1 MIKENQKLF
10 NRLNVFSDAAISI
23 LAVMAS
29 YFLVFMLM
37 DLEHNYPLDDY
48 VKLALVFI
56 PVQLITYGC
65 LGLYD
70 SYRTSNFGKEFS
82 RLVQAFFIDGLI
94 IITMLYIVKIINF
107 SRLALVIFLV
117 LDLLL
122 ISLKRY
128 LLRRSLKRFRQSGY
142 NKKHIVIIGGGDIA
156 KDYLETIRREK
167 QMGFECAGYISD
179 KKNLD
184 AKHLGGYDDVF
195 DILDRYSYSEAICA
209 LDSDDMEHL
218 GSAVEACE
226 LTGTKIS
233 VIPVIYKYMSATPAI
248 DLVGGIPMMNIRRIP
263 LDNIGN
269 AVMKRAMD
277 IVGSFVMILLTLPI
291 MLVSAVVI
299 KLTMGGKVIFKQQRV
314 GLNKK
319 IFTMYKLKSMKDNDT
334 SETAWSTD
342 NDPRKTKFGS
352 FIRKFSIDE
361 LPQLFNV
368 LKGDMSLVG
377 PRPEIPFHVDN
388 FKSSIPMYMLKHQVK
403 PGMTGLAQV
412 NGYRGDT
419 SIKRRV
425 EYDIEYIENWNI
437 FLDVAILFKTLF
449 SFVNKEK
456 IKKSNKKYKSE
467 NFSMTNEKQKTDI
480 LSLAIFF
487 PAVVALAIIP
497 IIIRV
502 TMVAT
507 DMMETY
513 RYFKATPG
521 DDGLYYMTDVY
532 SQGKAFM
539 VVLLAM
545 IMLGMAFVC
554 CGFLFRRA
562 EKRTL
567 VYTGAS
573 VVYVLMA
580 LASALGSDYQSIAF
594 YGVHDRAEG
603 FFTMAC
609 YFVMFLFTLYA
620 FRKTQ
625 NFKYIVGAL
634 MICAGVNFIIGMFQF
649 TGNNL
654 FSYEWFEAL
663 TVDKNFSDYLVLDKE
678 SVSYGSMYGALYHYN
693 YVGSFTGMVIPL
705 FSVLAIYGKKIWHK
719 IVYAAFAGMSLFMLL
734 ASTARSGI
742 VAVAAAFVVGV
753 IVFARVLIRRWKVTA
768 AVTAAALVAVVGVN
782 IVLDNALFERIPS
795 LVGDVVDFI
804 APSEKTDL
812 FSKLP
817 VRDIKHNN
825 DGSVSFTTQTDV
837 LNIAFNADTK
847 KYDITDSSGAALK
860 LVPSKEDNV
869 IIDDDDF
876 KGINLEFVS
885 TGESEEYD
893 DAFFMSFNDEL
904 DKTLTFVLFNKKQ
917 LHMVDMYVG
926 DRVTPVNAEA
936 IGFEG
941 KELLGSSRGYI
952 WSRTIPLLKNCLF
965 TGYGP
970 DTFVYVFPQNDYL
983 AKYYSYHEGFYI
995 TVDKPHN
1002 LYLQIFVNNG
1012 LIALIA
1018 FLTICVFYLVD
1029 CFRLYALR
1037 KYYRT
1042 EQIYGISVMLAI
1054 IGYLAA
1060 GIFNDSV
1067 VSVAPVFWI
1076 LLGTGAALN
1085 TINRRLDKNQSIDVD
1100 EIVEEKKRKTAKE
1113 LEHEKAVSEQAAN
1126 LAASI
1131 RGSKETVIKINKDG
1145 AKNDVEA
1152 LLNRVKDVT
1161 ERHGGT
1167 SLSGPDV
1174 DLKDDEHE
1182 H

>member
-29 YFLVFMLM
+29 YFLVFILLDM
-37 DLEHNYPLDDY
+37 EHNYPLDDY
-48 VKLALVFI
+48 VKLAFVFI

-70 SYRTSNFGKEFS
+70 SYRASNFGREFS
-82 RLVQAFFIDGLI
+82 KLVQAFFIDGLLI
-94 IITMLYIVKIINF
+94 VTMLYIVKIINF

-122 ISLKRY
+122 IALKRY
-128 LLRRSLKRFRQSGY
+128 ILRRSLKRFRQSGY

-156 KDYLETIRREK
+156 RDYLETIRRET

-179 KKNLD
+179 SDTLD
-184 AKHLGGYDDVF
+184 AKWLGGYDDIF
-195 DILDRYSYSEAICA
+195 NILDRYSYSEAVCA
-209 LDSDDMEHL
+209 LESADMEHL
-218 GSAVEACE
+218 GDAVEACE
-226 LTGTKIS
+226 RTGTKIS

-269 AVMKRAMD
+269 AVLKRTLD
-277 IVGSFVMILLTLPI
+277 IVCSLIMLIVASPV
-291 MLVSAVVI
+291 MLVSAIVI
-299 KLTMGGKVIFKQQRV
+299 KLTMGGNVIFRQQRV

-319 IFTMYKLKSMKDNDT
+319 IFTMYKLKSMKDNDE
-334 SETAWSTD
+334 SDTAWSTD
-342 NDPRKTKFGS
+342 NDPRKTRFGS

-388 FKSSIPMYMLKHQVK
+388 FKTSIPMYMLKHQVK
-403 PGMTGLAQV
+403 PGITGLAQV

-419 SIKRRV
+419 SIERRI
-425 EYDIEYIENWNI
+425 EYDIEYIENWNF
-437 FLDVAILFKTLF
+437 FLDIAILFRTLF
-449 SFVNKEK
+449 SIMNKEK
-456 IKKSNKKYKSE
+456 LKQSSKKIKSE
-467 NFSMTNEKQKTDI
+467 KFLMKNEAQKTD
-480 LSLAIFF
+480 LTSLAIFF

-497 IIIRV
+497 TIMRV
-502 TMVAT
+502 TVVVT
-507 DMMETY
+507 DMLEAY
-513 RYFKATPG
+513 RYFRATPG
-521 DDGLYYMTDVY
+521 DNGLYYLADVNA
-532 SQGKAFM
+532 QGKAFA

-545 IMLGMAFVC
+545 IMLGMAVVC

-580 LASALGSDYQSIAF
+580 LISALCSDYQHIAF

-609 YFVMFLFTLYA
+609 YFVMFLFTMYA

-625 NFKYIVGAL
+625 NFRYIVIAL
-634 MICAGVNFIIGMFQF
+634 MICTGVNFIIGMFQY
-649 TGNNL
+649 TGHNL
-654 FSYEWFEAL
+654 FSFDWFAAF
-663 TVDKNFSDYLVLDKE
+663 TVDSDYRDMLELDTH

-705 FSVLAIYGKKIWHK
+705 FSVLAIYGEKVWHK
-719 IVYAAFAGMSLFMLL
+719 LVYAGFAGIALFMLL

-742 VAVAAAFVVGV
+742 VAVAVAFLVGV
-753 IVFARVLIRRWKVTA
+753 IVFARVLIRRWKITVSVI
-768 AVTAAALVAVVGVN
+768 AVALVAVIGAN
-782 IVLDNALFERIPS
+782 AALNNALLERVPS
-795 LVGDVVDFI
+795 LFQDVVDFV
-804 APSEKTDL
+804 APSDEADL

-837 LNIAFNADTK
+837 LNIAFDAENN
-847 KYDITDSSGAALK
+847 KYNITDKSGAELK
-860 LVPSKEDNV
+860 LIKAANDYQA
-869 IIDDDDF
+869 IDDEDF
-876 KGINLEFVS
+876 KGIRLEFVS
-885 TGESEEYD
+885 TGESTKYN
-893 DAFFMSFNDEL
+893 DAFFVRFNSDT
-904 DKTLTFVLFNKKQ
+904 DKSLAFVLFNKKQ
-917 LHMVDMYVG
+917 IHMVDMVIG
-926 DRVTPVNAEA
+926 DRITPENAEA

-952 WSRTIPLLKNCLF
+952 WSRTIPLLRNCLF
-965 TGYGP
+965 AGYGP
-970 DTFVYVFPQNDYL
+970 DTYAYVFPQNDYL
-983 AKYYSYHEGFYI
+983 AKYYAYKEGFYM

-1012 LIALIA
+1012 LIALVA

-1029 CFRLYALR
+1029 CFRLYAL
-1037 KYYRT
+1037 KKSYRT

-1060 GIFNDSV
+1060 GVFNDSV
-1067 VSVAPVFWI
+1067 VAVAPVFWI
-1076 LLGTGAALN
+1076 LLGTGAAMN
-1085 TINRRLDKNQSIDVD
+1085 TINRRMDNNESVDVD
-1100 EIVEEKKRKTAKE
+1100 EVVAVKKRKTAAEQKHDEAIRTEAEE
-1113 LEHEKAVSEQAAN
+1113 LITR
-1126 LAASI
+1126 I
-1131 RGSKETVIKINKDG
+1131 RGNREAGTTMADAEISG
-1145 AKNDVEA
+1145 NDVEA
-1152 LLNRVKDVT
+1152 LMRRVQDITK
-1161 ERHGGT
+1161 RHGSGT
-1167 SLSGPDV
+1167 WKAPDQR
-1174 DLKDDEHE
+1174 KDETKDE
-1182 H
+1182 